1 MGAAGGPTGAV
12 MGTFALIYSGGSMAQ
27 TPEEQQAVMQAWTE
41 WFGTLGD
48 AVVQVG
54 NPFGASASVSGD
66 GVGRPG
72 ALGATGY
79 SVVRAESL
87 DAAAGFAKSC
97 PIIAGGGAVDVYEAI
112 EM

>member
-1 MGAAGGPTGAV
+1 

-48 AVVQVG
+48 AVVQPG
-54 NPFGASASVSGD
+54 HPFGASASVSGD
-66 GVGRPG
+66 GIGRPG
-72 ALGATGY
+72 TLGATGY
-79 SVVRAESL
+79 SVVRAGSL
-87 DAAAGFAKSC
+87 DEATGFAKGC
-97 PIIAGGGAVDVYEAI
+97 PIIAAGGGVDVYEAL

>member
-1 MGAAGGPTGAV
+1 

-27 TPEEQQAVMQAWTE
+27 TPAEQQASMQAWTE

-54 NPFGASASVSGD
+54 NPFGASVSVSGN
-66 GVGRPG
+66 GVSRPG
-72 ALGATGY
+72 SLGASGY

-87 DAAAGFAKSC
+87 DEAAGFAKGC
-97 PIIAGGGAVDVYEAI
+97 PIIADGGGVDVYEAI

>member
-27 TPEEQQAVMQAWTE
+27 TPEEQQAVMQAWNE

-48 AVVQVG
+48 SVVQVG

-72 ALGATGY
+72 SLGATGY
-79 SVVRAESL
+79 SVIRAGTL
-87 DAAAGFAKSC
+87 DEATGFAKSC
-97 PIIAGGGAVDVYEAI
+97 PIIANGGAIDVYEAI